1 MRLVRLFAPWARYLH
16 EVWECKLFDH
26 GKVPGVTDE
35 SGEALPPIEIDNP
48 DVVASAKRMYG
59 RGGMFLA
66 AGMLG
71 LDKILQEKKKPE
83 SVQVQ
88 EAASEPVDVDAD
100 GITVPIDESTTVNA
114 PPLEPRA
121 PVTGPRRKP
130 RRR

>member
-1 MRLVRLFAPWARYLH
+1 VA
-16 EVWECKLFDH
+16 
-26 GKVPGVTDE
+26 DE
-35 SGEALPPIEIDNP
+35 SDDELQPLQVDNP

-71 LDKILQEKKKPE
+71 LDKVLHEKKKTE

-88 EAASEPVDVDAD
+88 EASSEPVDVDAD
-100 GITVPIDESTTVNA
+100 GITVPIDESTVVNA
-114 PPLEPRA
+114 PPLEPKA

>member
-1 MRLVRLFAPWARYLH
+1 MQGDGRDSHP
-16 EVWECKLFDH
+16 K
-26 GKVPGVTDE
+26 
-35 SGEALPPIEIDNP
+35 EANANRSTADYSAAVADDVNAEAELEPIDITNP

-59 RGGMFLA
+59 KGGMFLA

-71 LDKILQEKKKPE
+71 LEKILQEKKKPE

-100 GITVPIDESTTVNA
+100 GITVPIDDSTSVNA
-114 PPLEPRA
+114 PPLAPR
-121 PVTGPRRKP
+121 PPLTTPRRKP

>member
-1 MRLVRLFAPWARYLH
+1 LLGPWARYSH
-16 EVWECKLFDH
+16 EVWECKLFDD
-26 GKVPGVTDE
+26 GNVPGVADE
-35 SGEALPPIEIDNP
+35 SGEERAPIEIDNP

-71 LDKILQEKKKPE
+71 LEKILQEKKKTE

-88 EAASEPVDVDAD
+88 ESASEPVDVDAD
-100 GITVPIDESTTVNA
+100 GITLPIDDSTTVNA

>member
-1 MRLVRLFAPWARYLH
+1 MA
-16 EVWECKLFDH
+16 
-26 GKVPGVTDE
+26 DE
-35 SGEALPPIEIDNP
+35 TSEELPPIEIDNP
-48 DVVASAKRMYG
+48 DVVATAKRMYG
-59 RGGMFLA
+59 KGGMFLA

-100 GITVPIDESTTVNA
+100 GITLPIDDSTTVNA

-121 PVTGPRRKP
+121 PVTGLRRKP